1 MYCDMY
7 NLNEVIEKR
16 IAALRKASGMTQE
29 VLAEKLN
36 CSIKHISHVERGVA
50 SLSLDLLIEA
60 GSILDCSLDYLIK
73 GEDSSPEAKIPSFV
87 LRILGSRDD
96 RMAREKDLLLSYLN
110 MYKKLRED
118 SLQDS
123 D

>member
-1 MYCDMY
+1 MY
-7 NLNEVIEKR
+7 NLNEEIGKR
-16 IAALRKASGMTQE
+16 IAALRKAKGMTQE
-29 VLAEKLN
+29 MLVEKLN
-36 CSIKHISHVERGVA
+36 CSIKHISHVERGIA

-60 GSILDCSLDYLIK
+60 SDILDCSLDYLVR
-73 GEDSSPEAKIPSFV
+73 GEGSSPEAKIPSFV

-110 MYKKLRED
+110 MYKELRED

>member
-16 IAALRKASGMTQE
+16 IGALRKASGMTQE

-60 GSILDCSLDYLIK
+60 SDILNCSLDYLVR
-73 GEDSSPEAKIPSFV
+73 GENSPPEAKIPSFV
-87 LRILGSRDD
+87 LRILGSRDE
-96 RMAREKDLLLSYLN
+96 RMAREKKLPLSYLN
-110 MYKKLRED
+110 MYKELRKEN
-118 SLQDS
+118 LQNS

>member
-7 NLNEVIEKR
+7 NLNEVIGKR

-60 GSILDCSLDYLIK
+60 SDILNCSLDYLVR
-73 GEDSSPEAKIPSFV
+73 GEDSPPEEKIPSFV
-87 LRILGSRDD
+87 LRILGSRVE
-96 RMAREKDLLLSYLN
+96 RMAREKKLLLSYLN
-110 MYKKLRED
+110 MYKELRKEN
-118 SLQDS
+118 LQNS

>member
-7 NLNEVIEKR
+7 NLNEVIGKR

-60 GSILDCSLDYLIK
+60 SDILNCSLDYLVRGFSTGRK
-73 GEDSSPEAKIPSFV
+73 DSF
-87 LRILGSRDD
+87 LRT
-96 RMAREKDLLLSYLN
+96 
-110 MYKKLRED
+110 
-118 SLQDS
+118 QDFRQQS
-123 D
+123 